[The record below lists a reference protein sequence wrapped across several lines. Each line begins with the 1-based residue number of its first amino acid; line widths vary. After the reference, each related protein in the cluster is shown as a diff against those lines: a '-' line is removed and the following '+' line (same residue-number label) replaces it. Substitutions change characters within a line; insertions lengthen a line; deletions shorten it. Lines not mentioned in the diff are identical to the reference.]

1 MALAAALAALPA
13 LAAAQPPACA
23 SATVTGHDSTG
34 APTLRISPG
43 AAPAK
48 GAAAWASYAATYTA
62 IGWDVIN
69 VSTAPGVAP
78 RDAMYAAGY
87 LEGWLTHE
95 AIYTSY
101 QNSQSPPK
109 PPARLPRCGADG
121 RVGARAQSTRSS
133 SSCTSRRRP
142 SSPPGSR
149 AT

>member
-1 MALAAALAALPA
+1 MRDAGACGLLSAAALAALLPA

-69 VSTAPGVAP
+69 VSTAFE
-78 RDAMYAAGY
+78 D
-87 LEGWLTHE
+87 
-95 AIYTSY
+95 
-101 QNSQSPPK
+101 K
-109 PPARLPRCGADG
+109 
-121 RVGARAQSTRSS
+121 
-133 SSCTSRRRP
+133 P
-142 SSPPGSR
+142 SSR
-149 AT
+149 AL

>member
-1 MALAAALAALPA
+1 MALVAALAALPA
-13 LAAAQPPACA
+13 LAAAQQPACA

-48 GAAAWASYAATYTA
+48 GAAAWATYAATYTA

-69 VSTAPGVAP
+69 VSTAPGAAP

-101 QNSQSPPK
+101 QNSQCP
-109 PPARLPRCGADG
+109 LPRPRPQAPPL
-121 RVGARAQSTRSS
+121 SPL
-133 SSCTSRRRP
+133 RR
-142 SSPPGSR
+142 
-149 AT
+149 

>member
-1 MALAAALAALPA
+1 MALAAALAALLPA

-23 SATVTGHDSTG
+23 SATVTGHDASTG

-48 GAAAWASYAATYTA
+48 GAAAWATYAATYTA

-69 VSTAPGVAP
+69 VSTAPGAAP

-101 QNSQSPPK
+101 QNSQYPPNAPPSP
-109 PPARLPRCGADG
+109 L
-121 RVGARAQSTRSS
+121 
-133 SSCTSRRRP
+133 RR
-142 SSPPGSR
+142 
-149 AT
+149 